1 MLTTCVTFLKCFLSS
16 FLFFFVFFFLSTFFD
31 LLNINCSDTVKI
43 VAFFSKTDS
52 EGELLIAKK
61 CFKFS

>member
-16 FLFFFVFFFLSTFFD
+16 FLVFFFFFSTFFD

>member
-1 MLTTCVTFLKCFLSS
+1 MLTTCYLFS
-16 FLFFFVFFFLSTFFD
+16 FKFSVVFFFSTFID
-31 LLNINCSDTVKI
+31 LLNINCNDTVKI